1 MMENNPLTLNACENK
16 EDNTQSVQVTSI
28 TQFCCYIEDIGTVN
42 AFECLRNEDSSY
54 LKSIYRLYS
63 LLKKQT
69 LKRILFFLSRL
80 NILIFLLILGIFF
93 GGISVLVC
101 MRWLELD
108 ITYKTSCRNHTC
120 FLQDFVVRER
130 KNVMQFSYK
139 KFQKTN

>member
-16 EDNTQSVQVTSI
+16 EDDTQSVQVTSI

-80 NILIFLLILGIFF
+80 NILIFLLILGIF
-93 GGISVLVC
+93 LVV
-101 MRWLELD
+101 
-108 ITYKTSCRNHTC
+108 
-120 FLQDFVVRER
+120 FLFWYVWGDW
-130 KNVMQFSYK
+130 SLI
-139 KFQKTN
+139 

>member
-108 ITYKTSCRNHTC
+108 ITYKTSCRNHAC

-139 KFQKTN
+139 NFQKTN